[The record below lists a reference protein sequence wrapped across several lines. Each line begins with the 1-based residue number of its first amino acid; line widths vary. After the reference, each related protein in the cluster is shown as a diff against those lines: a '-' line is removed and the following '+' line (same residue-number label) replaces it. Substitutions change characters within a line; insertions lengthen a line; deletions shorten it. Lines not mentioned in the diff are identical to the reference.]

1 MRTCAN
7 ESVIAI
13 SWLEEQ
19 GWVRFD
25 QKIPRLSPSGQAVLS
40 QLRKLNVHQ
49 AAKLLDERGAA
60 NPHFVLQVFLAVA
73 MEPAQSL
80 VA

>member
-7 ESVIAI
+7 ESVITI

-25 QKIPRLSPSGQAVLS
+25 RRIPRLSPAGQAVLS

-60 NPHFVLQVFLAVA
+60 NPHFALQAFLAVA
-73 MEPAQSL
+73 LEPAPSR